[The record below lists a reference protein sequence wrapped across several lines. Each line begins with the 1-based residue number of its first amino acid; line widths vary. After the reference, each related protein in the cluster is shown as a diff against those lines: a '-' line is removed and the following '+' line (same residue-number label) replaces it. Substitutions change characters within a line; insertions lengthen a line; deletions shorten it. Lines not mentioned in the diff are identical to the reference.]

1 MKWICVLKLS
11 CPVPKL
17 QYFTTASGFW
27 VTWCKRKRKAV
38 HRDYVTEIRIYR
50 EGSGK
55 GTIGNKLSTKHW
67 QRHGVCFWRPR

>member
-11 CPVPKL
+11 CPGFNISQLPVG
-17 QYFTTASGFW
+17 SGSRGVRGKERQFS
-27 VTWCKRKRKAV
+27 

-67 QRHGVCFWRPR
+67 QRHGVCFWKPR

>member
-11 CPVPKL
+11 CPVPRL

-27 VTWCKRKRKAV
+27 VMWYKRKRKAV

-67 QRHGVCFWRPR
+67 QRHGVCF